1 MSFKRTLLAV
11 AAASLATSALASSHR
26 EAPSIAQNPSVDG
39 TDFYMFRSYGDNRP
53 LSGAGGFVTLIANY
67 NPLQDSYGGPNYFAL
82 NPTALYEIHIDNNS
96 DAVEDITFQFR
107 FTNTLLGLAAT
118 GMPAATGSTAAT
130 GANQPIPLVNLPPNA
145 SGQPTLNRTE
155 TFTVGVVAGGNR
167 RSKAPVAV
175 TNVAGGGSTFTK
187 PVDNIGTKSIPNYP
201 AYANQFIYDVNLGL
215 PNCNIPGRLFVGQRK
230 EGFAVNLGE
239 VFDLVNLN
247 PLDSNRNAKGS
258 ATADKNITSLALE
271 VPSSCLV
278 RDANSPV
285 IGAWTTASQRQSR
298 VLNVRPS
305 GANGSARAT
314 QRGATVEGGA
324 WTQVSRLGSPLVNE
338 VVIGVTDK
346 DRFNASEPKD
356 DPQFINYVTQPTLP
370 VLLNAL
376 FGNAA
381 RVPPTPRNDLVAAF
395 LTGVNGVNAGTN
407 GMASTVVAPGEMLRL
422 NTAIPAT
429 AAASQQNVGAALCFR
444 NDGTLDTANPGCDPA
459 GFPNGRR
466 PGDDVVDIE
475 LSVVAGFLLGANNPN
490 RDANGNYQVYHDQAL
505 NTESQFD
512 RTFPYLRAP
521 IPGSPNGTGANQ
533 NGIANPAP

>member
-1 MSFKRTLLAV
+1 MFLKRTLIAV
-11 AAASLATSALASSHR
+11 AAATLATGALASSHR

-39 TDFYMFRSYGDNRP
+39 TDFYMFRSYGDSRP
-53 LSGAGGFVTLIANY
+53 LSGAGGFVTLLANY

-82 NPTALYEIHIDNNS
+82 NPTALYEIHIDNNA

-118 GMPAATGSTAAT
+118 GMPAATTGTPS
-130 GANQPIPLVNLPPNA
+130 GANQPIPLINLPPTGNNPA
-145 SGQPTLNRTE
+145 LNRTE
-155 TFTVGVVAGGNR
+155 TFTVGVVRGTR
-167 RSKAPVAV
+167 RSTAATPV
-175 TNVAGGGSTFTK
+175 TNVAGGSATFTK
-187 PVDNIGTKSIPNYP
+187 PVDNIGPKSIPDYP
-201 AYANQFIYDVNLGL
+201 AYANQFIYNV
-215 PNCNIPGRLFVGQRK
+215 NIPGCAIPGKLFVGQRK

-247 PLDSNRNAKGS
+247 PLDSSRNSKGS
-258 ATADKNITSLALE
+258 ATAIKNITTLAME

-285 IGAWTTASQRQSR
+285 IGGWTTASQRQSR
-298 VLNVRPS
+298 VLNAKPS
-305 GANGSARAT
+305 GAAGSARAT
-314 QRGATVEGGA
+314 ARGASVEGGA

-376 FGNAA
+376 FGDAA
-381 RVPPTPRNDLVAAF
+381 KVPATPRNDLVAAF
-395 LTGVNGVNAGTN
+395 LTGVNGVNGGVTGAT
-407 GMASTVVAPGEMLRL
+407 SSLVAPGEMLRL
-422 NTAIPAT
+422 NTALPAT

-444 NDGTLDTANPGCDPA
+444 NDGMLDTSNPGCDPA

-490 RDANGNYQVYHDQAL
+490 RGPDGNYRVYHDQAL
-505 NTESQFD
+505 NDVSQFD
-512 RTFPYLRAP
+512 TTFPYLKAP
-521 IPGSPNGTGANQ
+521 RPGSINGTGDNQ
-533 NGIANPAP
+533 NGIPNPSAP

>member
-39 TDFYMFRSYGDNRP
+39 TDFYMFRSYGDSRP
-53 LSGAGGFVTLIANY
+53 LSGDGGFVTLLANY

-82 NPTALYEIHIDNNS
+82 NPTALYEIHIDNNA

-118 GMPAATGSTAAT
+118 GTAAATSGTLT
-130 GANQPIPLVNLPPNA
+130 GANQPIPLINLPPNA
-145 SGQPTLNRTE
+145 QGQPTLNRTE
-155 TFTVGVVAGGNR
+155 TYTVGVVRGPR
-167 RSKAPVAV
+167 RGAAAQAV
-175 TNVAGGGSTFTK
+175 TNVTGGGSTFTK
-187 PVDNIGTKSIPNYP
+187 PVDNIGTKSIPNYA
-201 AYANQFIYDVNLGL
+201 AYANQFINTV
-215 PNCNIPGRLFVGQRK
+215 NIPGCATPARLFVGQRK

-247 PLDSNRNAKGS
+247 PLNSNRNAKGS
-258 ATADKNITSLALE
+258 ATAFKNVTTLALE
-271 VPSSCLV
+271 VPTSCLV

-298 VLNVRPS
+298 VLNAQAS
-305 GANGSARAT
+305 GQTGSSRARN
-314 QRGATVEGGA
+314 RGASVEGGA
-324 WTQVSRLGSPLVNE
+324 WTQVSRLGAPLVNE
-338 VVIGVTDK
+338 VVIGVVDK
-346 DRFNASEPKD
+346 DRFNTSEPKD
-356 DPQFINYVTQPTLP
+356 DPQFLSYVTNPTLP

-381 RVPPTPRNDLVAAF
+381 RVPAEPRNDLVAAF
-395 LTGVNGVNAGTN
+395 LTGVNGVNGGTN
-407 GMASTVVAPGEMLRL
+407 GSTSTLVAPGEMLRL
-422 NTAIPAT
+422 NTALPAT
-429 AAASQQNVGAALCFR
+429 AMASQQNVGAALCFR
-444 NDGTLDTANPGCDPA
+444 NDGMLDTSNPGCDPA

-490 RDANGNYQVYHDQAL
+490 RNAQGQYQVYHDEAL
-505 NTESQFD
+505 VSAADFD
-512 RTFPYLRAP
+512 NTFPYLKAP
-521 IPGSPNGTGANQ
+521 RPGSPNGTGANQ
-533 NGIANPAP
+533 NGIANPAAP

>member
-39 TDFYMFRSYGDNRP
+39 TDFYMFRSYETGRE
-53 LSGAGGFVTLIANY
+53 GFVTLLANY

-82 NPTALYEIHIDNNS
+82 NPTALYEIHIDNNA

-107 FTNTLLGLAAT
+107 FTNTFRGLAAT
-118 GMPAATGSTAAT
+118 GMPAPGTGTQT
-130 GANQPIPLVNLPPNA
+130 GVNQPIPLIQLPPTGNV
-145 SGQPTLNRTE
+145 PTLNRVE
-155 TFTVGVVAGGNR
+155 TYTVGVVRGPR
-167 RSKAPVAV
+167 RATAATLA
-175 TNVAGGGSTFTK
+175 TNVAGGGTTLTK
-187 PVDNIGTKSIPNYP
+187 PVDNIGTKSIPDYP
-201 AYANQFIYDVNLGL
+201 AYANQFINSVNL
-215 PNCNIPGRLFVGQRK
+215 PGCSTPAKVFVGQRK

-247 PLDSNRNAKGS
+247 PLNSNRNAKGS
-258 ATADKNITSLALE
+258 VTALKNITTLAME
-271 VPSSCLV
+271 VPISCLT

-285 IGAWTTASQRQSR
+285 VGAWTTASQRQSR
-298 VLNVRPS
+298 ILNAKPS
-305 GANGSARAT
+305 GATGSARA
-314 QRGATVEGGA
+314 QARGASVEGGA

-338 VVIGVTDK
+338 VVIGITDK

-356 DPQFINYVTQPTLP
+356 DPQFLSYVTEPTLP

-381 RVPPTPRNDLVAAF
+381 RVPPTPRNDLVQAF
-395 LTGVNGVNAGTN
+395 LTGVPGVNAGTN
-407 GMASTVVAPGEMLRL
+407 GMASTTVAPGEMLRL

-429 AAASQQNVGAALCFR
+429 AAASQQNVGAALCFT
-444 NDGTLDTANPGCDPA
+444 NDGALNTSNPGCDPA

-475 LSVVAGFLLGANNPN
+475 LSVVAGFLLGPNNPN
-490 RDANGNYQVYHDQAL
+490 RNAQGQYQVYHDEAL
-505 NTESQFD
+505 VSATDFD
-512 RTFPYLRAP
+512 NSFPYLKTPR
-521 IPGSPNGTGANQ
+521 PGSPNGAATAANNT
-533 NGIANPAP
+533 NGVPNPTAP